1 MSNPKEIVL
10 IGSGHAHVIALRRFG
25 DLPIPGA
32 RVTLISPGYFTPY
45 SGMLPGL
52 VAGHY
57 RYDDAHIDVRPLAR
71 FSCARLVRDEAVGI
85 DLSNRI
91 VICREQ
97 GPISFDIVSLDIG
110 SAPNT
115 VAIPGASDHALPIK
129 PIDRF
134 LARFE
139 GLIARAIAQEGRARV
154 AVVGAGAGGV
164 ELLLA
169 VEARLRSE
177 VVRAGFDPSGISFV
191 LLSDAA
197 DILPAF
203 PIRFRQK
210 FRTIL
215 SARGIDIRTNARV
228 VRVGSGRLFLDRR
241 EPMDA
246 DEILWATQ
254 AAPFPWLSET
264 VLPLDKDGFLR
275 VDDHLRAVGHDNI
288 FAAGDTIAFESRRLP
303 KSGVYAVRA
312 GRVLANN
319 IRRAASGG
327 PLETFRPQRQAL
339 YLLSTGGKYAVGTR
353 NGLTVSGR
361 WVWWWKDWLDRRF
374 MSGFRN
380 LPAASS
386 CMMGRGDD

>member
-1 MSNPKEIVL
+1 MSKPKEIVL
-10 IGSGHAHVIALRRFG
+10 IGAGHAHVIALRRFG
-25 DLPIPGA
+25 CEPIPDA
-32 RVTLISPGYFTPY
+32 HVTLITRGFFTPY

-71 FSCARLVRDEAVGI
+71 FSCARLVRDEAAGI
-85 DLSNRI
+85 DLSNRV
-91 VICREQ
+91 VICKEQ
-97 GPISFDIVSLDIG
+97 GPVPFDILSLDIG

-115 VAIPGASDHALPIK
+115 VSVPGASEHAVPIK
-129 PIDRF
+129 PIDNF

-139 GLIARAIAQEGRARV
+139 ALKTKAIEKAGRLHV

-169 VEARLRSE
+169 VDARLRSE
-177 VVRAGFDPSGISFV
+177 VLHAGFDPSGLSFT
-191 LLSDAA
+191 LLSGAA

-203 PIRFRQK
+203 PLRFRQE

-215 SARGIDIRTNARV
+215 AARGISVLTDAQA
-228 VRVGSGRLFLDRR
+228 VRVGPGRLFFDRR
-241 EPMDA
+241 GPIDA

-254 AAPFPWLSET
+254 GAPFPWLAET
-264 VLPLDKDGFLR
+264 ALPLDKDGFLR
-275 VDDHLRAVGHDNI
+275 VDEHLRAIGHDNI
-288 FAAGDTIAFESRRLP
+288 FAAGDTITFEPRSLP

-312 GRVLANN
+312 GPVLAEN
-319 IRRAASGG
+319 IRRTVNGRA
-327 PLETFRPQRQAL
+327 LEKFRPQQQAL
-339 YLLSTGGKYAVGTR
+339 YLLSVGRKYAIGTR

-374 MSGFRN
+374 MARFRN
-380 LPAASS
+380 LPARDSRVTS
-386 CMMGRGDD
+386 KSDD